1 MSHLKGNIDQSSKG
15 KLYQTKTVSD
25 KNIPTTKNDLTHVLH
40 LNDYIKQSKVEDL
53 FNYIQKEKPSQFE
66 IKIAINELLKKYEPK
81 NEIFYNMLDIFLKT
95 GWPINFGINLDDGNK
110 NNIEYIYLGSYE
122 MALGPNYELFNKL
135 IKVASFGSESLYKI
149 GEYHE

>member
-25 KNIPTTKNDLTHVLH
+25 KNIPSTKNDLTHVLH

-95 GWPINFGINLDDGNK
+95 GWPINFGINFPQ
-110 NNIEYIYLGSYE
+110 IESQKIF
-122 MALGPNYELFNKL
+122 NFELNENEEITLLK
-135 IKVASFGSESLYKI
+135 
-149 GEYHE
+149 